1 MACAS
6 DRADQ
11 QHRARQGETPGHHP
25 ERGAGTGQA
34 RERRGENGAERDRPR
49 TERAHGRGEPAEER
63 WRAVLLAEAPDEDV
77 SDAKAGTHRERAG
90 RDEDDPPAGLC
101 ERDQEP
107 EGHAREH
114 GGHERPGGS
123 EPPSDAKG
131 SGGARQPA
139 DASEPDHG
147 PGDARGE
154 VQGANEEG
162 DLQGLP
168 PGEAEVR
175 HGPERHEDPQV
186 RVGSHEAE
194 PRRDLLDEPP
204 CLDARPGL
212 PPAREERVEAGNGEA
227 EAHRGQG
234 DGSDRPRE
242 LGDHACETGPDD
254 LRAGAARLER
264 PVCVEQLAAL
274 DDGGHDQVRRG
285 PGKHR
290 ARTGDDGNRQ
300 QLGHAEHAERRGDGQ
315 APEREQAAEVTRHHD
330 GSGLP
335 AVDPGPCWETN
346 GQEGHPGCGMD
357 EPGRGG
363 ARVEHLTARS
373 GRAREE
379 TAFATPLAELAAR
392 KNRNAR
398 DPLGPRRSGWARHL
412 LPVTGPP
419 AGAAPSTPGAGR
431 AVSPPRLGW
440 RPSAPAPPRPPVRW
454 GRTGLPGG
462 RGLSRWAEPAPGAPR
477 ARSLPHAPCAR
488 AWGAWR
494 RGRRARRPRSSSA
507 APRLEPRARPA

>member
-123 EPPSDAKG
+123 EPPGDAGG

-139 DASEPDHG
+139 DASDPDHG

-175 HGPERHEDPQV
+175 HSPERHEHPQV

-285 PGKHR
+285 PGEHR

-300 QLGHAEHAERRGDGQ
+300 QLGHAEHAERRRDGQ

-346 GQEGHPGCGMD
+346 GQEGHPGCGID

-363 ARVEHLTARS
+363 ARVEHLHGQEWQGEGGDGVRDPAGGAR
-373 GRAREE
+373 REE
-379 TAFATPLAELAAR
+379 EPER
-392 KNRNAR
+392 
-398 DPLGPRRSGWARHL
+398 PR
-412 LPVTGPP
+412 P
-419 AGAAPSTPGAGR
+419 AGAAPQRVG
-431 AVSPPRLGW
+431 
-440 RPSAPAPPRPPVRW
+440 PAPPSRHRPSCR
-454 GRTGLPGG
+454 RRSSAAGG
-462 RGLSRWAEPAPGAPR
+462 RPRRVPSSSRVATVRSSASQASCSMGPNWASRWARSVSVGR
-477 ARSLPHAPCAR
+477 ARTRRTSSSKPAAR
-488 AWGAWR
+488 TMRPSVGSVASR
-494 RGRRARRPRSSSA
+494 TPRS
-507 APRLEPRARPA
+507 

>member
-90 RDEDDPPAGLC
+90 RDEDDPPSGLC

-123 EPPSDAKG
+123 EPPGDAGG

-139 DASEPDHG
+139 DASDPDHG

-175 HGPERHEDPQV
+175 HSPERHEHPQV

-194 PRRDLLDEPP
+194 PRRDLLDEPR

-212 PPAREERVEAGNGEA
+212 SPARGERVEAGNGEA
-227 EAHRGQG
+227 EAHRGQATA
-234 DGSDRPRE
+234 PI
-242 LGDHACETGPDD
+242 
-254 LRAGAARLER
+254 
-264 PVCVEQLAAL
+264 
-274 DDGGHDQVRRG
+274 
-285 PGKHR
+285 
-290 ARTGDDGNRQ
+290 
-300 QLGHAEHAERRGDGQ
+300 
-315 APEREQAAEVTRHHD
+315 APESWATT
-330 GSGLP
+330 P
-335 AVDPGPCWETN
+335 ARPGPTTFA
-346 GQEGHPGCGMD
+346 P
-357 EPGRGG
+357 
-363 ARVEHLTARS
+363 ARPAWS
-373 GRAREE
+373 AP
-379 TAFATPLAELAAR
+379 FASSSS
-392 KNRNAR
+392 
-398 DPLGPRRSGWARHL
+398 RRSTTVVMTRFDAVRENTAPVPATTATASSWA
-412 LPVTGPP
+412 T
-419 AGAAPSTPGAGR
+419 PSTPSDAATGRLPSASRPPRSLATMTVRGSQRSIQAPAGR
-431 AVSPPRLGW
+431 P
-440 RPSAPAPPRPPVRW
+440 
-454 GRTGLPGG
+454 T
-462 RGLSRWAEPAPGAPR
+462 
-477 ARSLPHAPCAR
+477 ARK
-488 AWGAWR
+488 GIQ
-494 RGRRARRPRSSSA
+494 A
-507 APRLEPRARPA
+507 AA

>member
-90 RDEDDPPAGLC
+90 RDEDDPPSGLC

-123 EPPSDAKG
+123 EPPGDAGG

-139 DASEPDHG
+139 DASDPDHG
-147 PGDARGE
+147 PGYARGE

-175 HGPERHEDPQV
+175 HGPEGHEYPQV
-186 RVGSHEAE
+186 GVGGHEAE

-212 PPAREERVEAGNGEA
+212 PPARGERVEAGNGEA
-227 EAHRGQG
+227 EAHAGQH
-234 DGSDRPRE
+234 DGRECPRE
-242 LGDHACETGPDD
+242 LGDHTSQTRPGD
-254 LRAGAARLER
+254 LRAGAARLEH
-264 PVCVEQLAAL
+264 PVRVEQLAAL

-285 PGKHR
+285 PGER
-290 ARTGDDGNRQ
+290 CARTGEERDDEE
-300 QLGHAEHAERRGDGQ
+300 LGHAEHAERRGQGQ
-315 APEREQAAEVTRHHD
+315 APECHQTAELARHHD

-335 AVDPGPCWETN
+335 TVDPGTCWETDR
-346 GQEGHPGCGMD
+346 QPGRPGRGRD
-357 EPGRGG
+357 ERGRGG
-363 ARVEHLTARS
+363 ARVEHLHGQERQGEGGGGVRHPAGGAR
-373 GRAREE
+373 REE
-379 TAFATPLAELAAR
+379 EPERPGPTTAAAPQTVTSAPPAPHR
-392 KNRNAR
+392 PSRR
-398 DPLGPRRSGWARHL
+398 RRSSA
-412 LPVTGPP
+412 
-419 AGAAPSTPGAGR
+419 AGA
-431 AVSPPRLGW
+431 
-440 RPSAPAPPRPPVRW
+440 
-454 GRTGLPGG
+454 
-462 RGLSRWAEPAPGAPR
+462 
-477 ARSLPHAPCAR
+477 
-488 AWGAWR
+488 
-494 RGRRARRPRSSSA
+494 RARRLLASSPVPMVRVRASHASCSAGPNWTSESNWASKSARSASAARAGTRRTSSTKPAARTMRSSVSRVASRTPRS
-507 APRLEPRARPA
+507 